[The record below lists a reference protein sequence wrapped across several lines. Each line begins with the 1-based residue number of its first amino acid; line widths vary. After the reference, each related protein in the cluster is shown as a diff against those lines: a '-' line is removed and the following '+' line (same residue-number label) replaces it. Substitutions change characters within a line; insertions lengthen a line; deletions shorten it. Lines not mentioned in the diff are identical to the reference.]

1 MADSDDRLR
10 YALAERDH
18 ERIFQQKVLPAMLPA
33 SEGVVN
39 PTAIILGG
47 QPGSGKTGLLNDAT
61 REMEARGPTVVIN
74 GDDMRAFHPEHSQMQ
89 RTDPLNAARYTD
101 YDSGRWVEKLI
112 AAAKK
117 QQVNLVIESTMRR
130 PEVFAKTASSLRDA
144 GYRVE
149 ARALAVPERL
159 SWQSVH
165 QRFEAMLEKGDASRF
180 TARDAHDAGA
190 TGMLET
196 LRQLERENQADRVV
210 VSTRAGEVLYDNRQK
225 NGRWRDAP
233 AAANVVLAERQRPLS
248 PPELRKFGRDWSGVL
263 DKMKQRQA
271 SPSELTRVTAQA
283 EDDIR
288 WYRAA
293 ANELP
298 QHSGLIRR
306 LASAGAATAAEAPA
320 PTRVGFGRAMS
331 AKRSASEAPAPA
343 QRERETRPEAE
354 PVEAPKPAPRRSGP
368 DMS

>member
-10 YALAERDH
+10 YALSERDH
-18 ERIFQQKVLPAMLPA
+18 EQIFQQDVLPVMLPA
-33 SEGVVN
+33 SKQALN
-39 PTAIILGG
+39 PTAVILGG

-61 REMEARGPTVVIN
+61 RELSALGPTVVIN
-74 GDDMRAFHPEHSQMQ
+74 GDDLRAFHPDYAQMQ

-101 YDSGRWVEKLI
+101 QDSGRWVGKLI
-112 AAAKK
+112 AAAKDRK
-117 QQVNLVIESTMRR
+117 VNLVIESTMRQ
-130 PEVFAKTASSLRDA
+130 PEVFTRTAGMLRDA

-165 QRFEAMLEKGDASRF
+165 QRFEAMLERGDAARF

-190 TGMLET
+190 AGMLET
-196 LRQLERENQADRVV
+196 LRQLERGNQADRVV
-210 VSTRAGEVLYDNRQK
+210 VSTRSGAVLYDNRQK
-225 NGRWRDAP
+225 NGRWRDPP
-233 AAANVVLAERQRPLS
+233 AGANVVLAERQRPLS
-248 PPELRKFGRDWSGVL
+248 APELRKFARGWSAVL

-271 SPSELTRVTAQA
+271 SSPEIARVTAQA
-283 EDDIR
+283 EDDVR

-306 LASAGAATAAEAPA
+306 LAAAGAAPAVGTPA
-320 PTRVGFGRAMS
+320 PQRVGFGRAMV
-331 AKRSASEAPAPA
+331 AKRSAAEAAPPPQA
-343 QRERETRPEAE
+343 RETRQEPE
-354 PVEAPKPAPRRSGP
+354 PPDPPKPSPKRSGP
-368 DMS
+368 GMS